1 MKCPEC
7 GAELIKKPKYGTY
20 ECPNPNCPVIKVRV
34 HGKGKWIG
42 EIIVHYDSRWKMF
55 EETKYEVVSESR
67 KRSNS

>member
-1 MKCPEC
+1 LKCPEC